1 MLLIIS
7 KFSSPHILVN
17 NNKAKILI
25 ADDDDSL
32 RRVLEFQF
40 QDAGFAVVAVS
51 NGAEALEMFSGEDFD
66 CVISDWRM
74 PQLSGLEF
82 IGRAS
87 AIRSETPIIVITAFG
102 DVETAVSAMR
112 SGAFDFITKPF
123 DRQAILMTVEKAL
136 KFGAVLAENR
146 RLRRLVHEDFRL
158 ENVIGTSEKM
168 RKVLETVERVSK
180 TDVTVLIEGESGT
193 GKELIAKGIHFSGS
207 RRDKPFIAVNCAAI
221 PENLIEAELFGFKR
235 GAFTGANLESK
246 GKFEEANGGTLF
258 LDEIGAMPFP
268 LQTRLLRVLQE
279 QEITRIG
286 ENNPRKIDVR
296 IIAATNE
303 NLTDLIKENNF
314 REDLYYRLAVVP
326 MRLPPLRERR
336 EDIPLLT
343 EHFLKKSSTKHKIK
357 QPKIEREVFGAFFN
371 HAWMGNVR
379 ELENVIERMVVL
391 SDGEKLTIADVPENI
406 KNLQGLSENLWF
418 ALPAE
423 PFDLEKVECEIIR
436 EALKRFDGNQSQ
448 TARYLG
454 ISRSALIYRMQK
466 FDLSGEE
473 K

>member
-1 MLLIIS
+1 VKNS
-7 KFSSPHILVN
+7 DT
-17 NNKAKILI
+17 KILI

-32 RRVLEFQF
+32 RRVLEFQL
-40 QDAGFAVVAVS
+40 QQAGFAVVAAA

-66 CVISDWRM
+66 CVITDWRM

-82 IGRAS
+82 IQRAG

-102 DVETAVSAMR
+102 DVETAVAAMR
-112 SGAFDFITKPF
+112 SGAFDFISKPF
-123 DRQAILMTVEKAL
+123 DRQAIMMTVGRAL
-136 KFGAVLAENR
+136 KYGAILSENR

-158 ENVIGTSEKM
+158 ENVVGTSEKM

-193 GKELIAKGIHFSGS
+193 GKELIAKGIHFSGL
-207 RRDKPFIAVNCAAI
+207 RRNKPFIAVNCAAI
-221 PENLIEAELFGFKR
+221 PENLIEAELFGYKR
-235 GAFTGANLESK
+235 GAFTGANFESK

-258 LDEIGAMPFP
+258 LDEIGTMPLA

-286 ENNPRKIDVR
+286 ENTPRKIDVR

-326 MRLPPLRERR
+326 VRLPPLRERR

-357 QPKIEREVFGAFFN
+357 QPKIEREVFGAFYK
-371 HAWMGNVR
+371 HVWLGNVR

-391 SDGEKLTIADVPENI
+391 SDGETLSLSDVPENI
-406 KNLQGLSENLWF
+406 KNLEMTTENLWF
-418 ALPAE
+418 SLPAE

-436 EALKRFDGNQSQ
+436 EALRRFDGNQSQ

-454 ISRSALIYRMQK
+454 ITRSALIYRMQK
-466 FDLSGEE
+466 FNLGGED

>member
-1 MLLIIS
+1 MKQS
-7 KFSSPHILVN
+7 NH
-17 NNKAKILI
+17 KILI

-32 RRVLEFQF
+32 RRVLEFQL
-40 QDAGFAVVAVS
+40 QEAGYTVVS
-51 NGAEALEMFSGEDFD
+51 TENGLSALEQFSGEDFD
-66 CVISDWRM
+66 CVITDWRM

-82 IGRAS
+82 VQRAV
-87 AIRSETPIIVITAFG
+87 AINSESPIIVITAFG

-123 DRQAILMTVEKAL
+123 DRQQILLTVEKAL
-136 KFGAVLAENR
+136 KFGSILAENR

-158 ENVIGTSEKM
+158 ENVVGTSEKM
-168 RKVLETVERVSK
+168 RKVLETVERISK

-193 GKELIAKGIHFSGS
+193 GKELIAKGIHFSGA

-221 PENLIEAELFGFKR
+221 PENLIEAELFGYKR
-235 GAFTGANLESK
+235 GAFTGANYESK
-246 GKFEEANGGTLF
+246 GKFEEASSGTLF
-258 LDEIGAMPFP
+258 LDEIGAMPLP

-279 QEITRIG
+279 QEITRLG
-286 ENNPRKIDVR
+286 ENTPRKIDVR

-303 NLTDLIKENNF
+303 NLLELIKENNF

-326 MRLPPLRERR
+326 VHLPPLRERR

-343 EHFLKKSSTKHKIK
+343 EHFLKKSSAKHKIK
-357 QPKIEREVFGAFFN
+357 QPDIEREVFGAFYKY
-371 HAWMGNVR
+371 AWMGNVR
-379 ELENVIERMVVL
+379 ELENIVERMIVL
-391 SDGEKLTIADVPENI
+391 SDSETLSLADIPDNI
-406 KNLQGLSENLWF
+406 KNTTTTSQNLWF
-418 ALPAE
+418 SLPAE

-436 EALKRFDGNQSQ
+436 QALERFDGNQSQ

-454 ISRSALIYRMQK
+454 ITRSALIYRMQK
-466 FDLSGEE
+466 FGLGSEE